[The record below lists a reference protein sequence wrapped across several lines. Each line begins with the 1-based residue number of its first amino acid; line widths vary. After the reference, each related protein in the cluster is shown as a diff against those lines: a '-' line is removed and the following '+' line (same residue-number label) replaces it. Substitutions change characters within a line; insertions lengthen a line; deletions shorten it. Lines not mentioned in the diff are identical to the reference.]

1 MAQKNVEIA
10 RRWLE
15 AAFGGA
21 ESVAPVIANL
31 VDDDL
36 DYYPVR
42 KFPGAHPCHGR
53 EQFSH
58 WLRDYLEA
66 FARIENV
73 IQGLYPVGD
82 DRVLAHVTLRMEG
95 RTSGVNLEGD
105 LYNCMWMRHG
115 RLFRIEDHLTVSGA
129 LRALGLE
136 EATIEAAG
144 LSE

>member
-1 MAQKNVEIA
+1 MSRENVEIA
-10 RRWLE
+10 RRWSD

-21 ESVAPVIANL
+21 ESAVAILAEL
-31 VDDDL
+31 SDDHIDC
-36 DYYPVR
+36 YPVR

-53 EQFSH
+53 EQFFR

-73 IQGLYPVGD
+73 IRGLYPIGD

-95 RTSGVNLEGD
+95 RTSGVSLDGD
-105 LYNCMWMRHG
+105 LYNCMWLRHG
-115 RLFRIEDHLTVSGA
+115 RLFRIEDHLTVSAA
-129 LRALGLE
+129 LRALGLDE
-136 EATIEAAG
+136 ESIEAAG